1 MGGRRGSAKGER
13 REFSRSL
20 LGSRHL
26 SAVSSMLGARNLDSR
41 IVRRQDLAPRALSTP
56 PLFQELTNDAEDKCP
71 HNCFSR
77 IDEKAGIW
85 NNSLEQTVTSDTG
98 GAHSPY
104 KAGDGALFLITGFLC
119 AGNASL
125 QALVQ
130 RHVLGPDSLKFSNS
144 RVASEFMYA

>member
-1 MGGRRGSAKGER
+1 M
-13 REFSRSL
+13 FRSL

-26 SAVSSMLGARNLDSR
+26 SAVSSILGARNLDSR
-41 IVRRQDLAPRALSTP
+41 MVRRQDLAPRAVSTP
-56 PLFQELTNDAEDKCP
+56 PIFQELWNDAEDKGA

-77 IDEKAGIW
+77 IGEKAGIW

-104 KAGDGALFLITGFLC
+104 KESDKALSLITGLLC
-119 AGNASL
+119 AGSASL

-130 RHVLGPDSLKFSNS
+130 RHVVGPDSLKFCSS
-144 RVASEFMYA
+144 